1 MPEGIF
7 ENIVWEA
14 AIEHFTLEETAKLFV
29 DNKRRLG
36 RDGILSGYEYKS
48 NEELAKI
55 LKQRFAHVRSA
66 SFRSIRLGQTTLIVD
81 R

>member
-14 AIEHFTLEETAKLFV
+14 AIEHFTLEETAKLLV

-48 NEELAKI
+48 KEELAKI
-55 LKQRFAHVRSA
+55 LKQHFGRPA
-66 SFRSIRLGQTTLIVD
+66 SVPSGLAKRL
-81 R
+81 